1 MPSTAIREFRY
12 LPRERQLEIVFTTG
26 RRYRYLEVPERIH
39 AAMCQ
44 AFSKGEFFNNRIRDH
59 FAFIRLEDSR
69 AAS

>member
-1 MPSTAIREFRY
+1 
-12 LPRERQLEIVFTTG
+12 
-26 RRYRYLEVPERIH
+26 VPERIH